1 MNSFFLGLN
10 SFPPGLNSLQYCAA
24 YNTWLSK
31 TIEDCTTHSYNK
43 RCGRARYCMYCTTLC
58 FAIRTMLNCTLE
70 SWRCCAALQE
80 ASGGAMLQFWTVP
93 CNIRLHK
100 QFNAACN
107 TLGASQ
113 SAQRDLHDLLDHALL
128 RKIVQYNAIL
138 YTVLY
143 CTVRDSNG
151 LSREV
156 FTPGLPLSRFPEQ
169 AESQPIPT
177 SNEPAHHP
185 EPFQPAQSGQP
196 AQP

>member
-1 MNSFFLGLN
+1 MYRNRTVLRCI
-10 SFPPGLNSLQYCAA
+10 QYC
-24 YNTWLSK
+24 TRLSK
-31 TIEDCTTHSYNK
+31 TTEDCTTHSYNK
-43 RCGRARYCMYCTTLC
+43 RCGRARCCMYCTTLC
-58 FAIRTMLNCTLE
+58 FAIRTMLNCTSE

-100 QFNAACN
+100 QFNAACPI
-107 TLGASQ
+107 
-113 SAQRDLHDLLDHALL
+113 L
-128 RKIVQYNAIL
+128 RAPRNPPREIYMTFWTMRCSEKSCSTMP
-138 YTVLY
+138 YTVQY

-156 FTPGLPLSRFPEQ
+156 FTRGLPLSRFPEQ